1 MVILIIC
8 LRQLFLYLFNLYL
21 CFIIMIKVYTVILS
35 FLLSGTLCAQS
46 ENLKNEINKIIEY
59 DTDINFEKT
68 PGFIVAVVDGDSTF
82 YASFG
87 HQSRNELK
95 SIEPNQVFEIGSTSK
110 VFTSLLIFKFIEEGQ
125 FSIKDKVN
133 DLLPKEYINPRL
145 EQLTLYD
152 LINHVSGFPR
162 IPEFFGKKQKNT
174 LDPYAYFTKEDLLL
188 YYRDY
193 VPRKNNDKFN
203 YSHVNYALLELILE
217 EYSGL
222 VFHDLI
228 KQHIFDPL
236 DMANSF
242 VDFSEDRTITPG
254 YNRAMRKVKPWSFA
268 SFSASEG
275 IKSTAE
281 DLSNFIR
288 LNLGLEYPT
297 LYNSVESQLQIA
309 EKTNYNDK
317 IMMANGWHVV
327 DQGKKYNIYT
337 HTGKTSGHTS
347 FLAFVKE
354 TNTGVVILSNS
365 SWGVEDLG
373 FLILRMINYNWKRK
387 V

>member
-1 MVILIIC
+1 
-8 LRQLFLYLFNLYL
+8 
-21 CFIIMIKVYTVILS
+21 MIKFYTVIVIF
-35 FLLSGTLCAQS
+35 FLTGNICAQAD
-46 ENLKNEINKIIEY
+46 NLKNEINKIIEY

-82 YASFG
+82 YTSFG
-87 HQSRNELK
+87 HRSRDEPE
-95 SIEPNQVFEIGSTSK
+95 SIERNHLFEIGSTSK
-110 VFTSLLIFKFIEEGQ
+110 VFTSLLIFKYLEEGQ

-133 DLLPKEYINPRL
+133 DLLPQDYINPRL

-152 LINHVSGFPR
+152 LINHISGFPR

-174 LDPYAYFTKEDLLL
+174 LDPYAYFSKEDLLL

-193 VPRKNNDKFN
+193 VPRRNNDKFN
-203 YSHVNYALLELILE
+203 YSHVNYALLEIILE
-217 EYSGL
+217 EYSGMT
-222 VFHDLI
+222 FHDLM
-228 KQHIFDPL
+228 KQQIFDPL
-236 DMANSF
+236 DMKNSF
-242 VDFSEDRTITPG
+242 VDFSEDRSITPG

-281 DLSNFIR
+281 DLSNFVR
-288 LNLGLEYPT
+288 LNLGLKYPT
-297 LYNSVESQLQIA
+297 LYNSVESQLQIV

-354 TNTGVVILSNS
+354 TKTGVVILSNS

-373 FLILRMINYNWKRK
+373 FLILRMINYNWNRK